1 MSHDRARDALRATAV
16 LSIACGVYTSRC
28 PFAHVSLGPRTMS
41 YRAVV
46 YALAGVW
53 VALMGL
59 SLALSLGVEAEGD
72 GFTRGLNRIASFL
85 TWQAVAFVVAIVA
98 AALARVGSARG
109 VERIKLAG
117 YLPLAASVFIVG
129 ALVVMI
135 AFRVLVQPAFA

>member
-1 MSHDRARDALRATAV
+1 
-16 LSIACGVYTSRC
+16 
-28 PFAHVSLGPRTMS
+28 MS